1 MANNINNTQG
11 KGFLSYLP
19 NLFSTAVGTIYG
31 VTAPKATRQIVTSWK
46 GNGLADIEPY
56 LLDERVNRRGNPY
69 DMSAMLS
76 NMFGNSKGL
85 LKGMFG
91 KFGNALNGMTLDDV
105 NNASSVFDGDIINSN
120 GYNIP
125 EGLSFLKPNISGTPT
140 HVGGGGYDYSLPTK
154 SFDFST
160 NWFNKGNK

>member
-1 MANNINNTQG
+1 
-11 KGFLSYLP
+11 
-19 NLFSTAVGTIYG
+19 
-31 VTAPKATRQIVTSWK
+31 
-46 GNGLADIEPY
+46 
-56 LLDERVNRRGNPY
+56 
-69 DMSAMLS
+69 MSAMLS

-85 LKGMFG
+85 LKGIFG
-91 KFGNALNGMTLDDV
+91 KFGNALNGMTLNDV

-140 HVGGGGYDYSLPTK
+140 YAGGGGFDYSLPTK

-160 NWFNKGNK
+160 SWFNKGEK

>member
-1 MANNINNTQG
+1 MANNINNTQD

-19 NLFSTAVGTIYG
+19 NLFSTAAGTAYG
-31 VTAPKATRQIVTSWK
+31 ATEPKATRQIVTSWK

-85 LKGMFG
+85 LKGVFG

-105 NNASSVFDGDIINSN
+105 NNASYVFDGDIINSN

-125 EGLSFLKPNISGTPT
+125 EGLSFLKPNISGTAT
-140 HVGGGGYDYSLPTK
+140 NVGGGGYDYSLPTK

-160 NWFNKGNK
+160 NWFNKGKK